1 MKFFGAAAVLVAAS
15 GAWASDAGQ
24 TPKRVVTV
32 CLSPGANA
40 PILYRGQAAA
50 SRILKQA
57 GIRIDWR
64 LDARACV
71 AAGNGIVVTVA
82 LATPEDRHPGALAYA
97 MPFEGTRIVL
107 FYDRVRT
114 AVRPS
119 MAPFLVGHVL
129 AHEIAHILQGISR
142 HSASGIMK
150 PHWDARDYAQMDR
163 GQLNFTEEDIRLIH
177 SGLKG
182 SYRPEQPRTNDRTQ
196 YDGVHSDGD
205 ESGASAANR
214 GVVPPG
220 E

>member
-1 MKFFGAAAVLVAAS
+1 MKFFGAVAVLVAAS
-15 GAWASDAGQ
+15 AAWASDGRQ
-24 TPKRVVTV
+24 TPTRVVTV

-40 PILYRGQAAA
+40 AILYRGQAAA
-50 SRILKQA
+50 SQILKQA
-57 GIRIDWR
+57 GIRIEWR
-64 LDARACV
+64 ADEGACV
-71 AAGNGIVVTVA
+71 AAGIGIVVTVS

-97 MPFEGTRIVL
+97 MPFEGTHIVL
-107 FYDRVRT
+107 FYDRVRH

-119 MAPFLVGHVL
+119 IAPFLVGHVL

-142 HSASGIMK
+142 HSADGIMK
-150 PHWDARDYAQMDR
+150 AHWDAGDYARMDC

-182 SYRPEQPRTNDRTQ
+182 NYRSEKPRTSDRTQ

>member
-1 MKFFGAAAVLVAAS
+1 MKFFGAVAVLVAAS

-24 TPKRVVTV
+24 TPARVVTV

-40 PILYRGQAAA
+40 AILYRGQAAA
-50 SRILKQA
+50 SQILMQA
-57 GIRIDWR
+57 GIRIEWR
-64 LDARACV
+64 IDKRAC
-71 AAGNGIVVTVA
+71 AAAESGIVVTVSP
-82 LATPEDRHPGALAYA
+82 ATPEDRHPGALAYA
-97 MPFEGTRIVL
+97 MPYEGTRIVL
-107 FYDRVRT
+107 FYDRVLN
-114 AVRPS
+114 AARPS

-150 PHWDARDYAQMDR
+150 AHWDAHDYAQMDC
-163 GQLNFTEEDIRLIH
+163 GQLNFTDEDIRLIH

-182 SYRPEQPRTNDRTQ
+182 SYRPESPRTNDRTQ